1 MAVTM
6 KQIAEL
12 CHVSIATVSKIV
24 NGKDD
29 DIGEETKRR
38 VLKAIEE
45 KGYRMNALAQSMKT
59 KNTKTLGL
67 IIPDIKNA
75 YYTDIS
81 RGAEDMA
88 HKKGY
93 NLFLCNTD
101 DKIEKEISHIT
112 KLMEKQVD
120 GIIIIASLERNLKRE
135 ESLDI
140 TIPFA
145 VLNKSMNYKD
155 YSVKVEVNSHMGM
168 YEGVM
173 HLLDLGHRNI
183 MYIQGETALHFG
195 EERLS
200 GYRDAL
206 EKYGVPYREDF
217 VAKAPFTVEGA
228 YDYLKA
234 HGIREGT
241 TAVVCGN
248 DLMAFGVFNWA
259 KENGLDVPSDLSVMG
274 FDDTIFSTISSP
286 KITTIS
292 QHCHEVGAVLVEELI
307 KQIDSD
313 RDIKMTVSMDTNLV
327 IRESTAK
334 PKVSQESLILP
345 E

>member
-6 KQIAEL
+6 KHIAEL

-38 VLKAIEE
+38 VLKAIKEQ
-45 KGYRMNALAQSMKT
+45 GYRMNSLAQSMKT

-88 HKKGY
+88 QKKGY
-93 NLFLCNTD
+93 SLFLCNTD
-101 DKIEKEISHIT
+101 DKIEKEISQIT
-112 KLMEKQVD
+112 KLMKQQVD
-120 GIIIIASLERNLKRE
+120 GIIIIASLERNMKLE
-135 ESLDI
+135 EHLNI

-145 VLNKSMNYKD
+145 VLNKSTNYKD
-155 YSVKVEVNSHMGM
+155 YSVKVEVNNYMGM
-168 YEGVM
+168 YEGVK
-173 HLLDLGHRNI
+173 HLLDLGHRSI
-183 MYIQGETALHFG
+183 MYIQGETTLNFG

-206 EKYGVPYREDF
+206 EAYGVPFREDY
-217 VAKAPFTVEGA
+217 VATTTFNVEGA
-228 YDYLKA
+228 YHYLKD
-234 HGIREGT
+234 HGLKEGT

-248 DLMAFGVFNWA
+248 DLMAFGVMNWA
-259 KENGLDVPSDLSVMG
+259 KENGIDVPHDLSFIG

-286 KITTIS
+286 KITTVT
-292 QHCHEVGAVLVEELI
+292 QHCNEVGAILVEELI
-307 KQIDSD
+307 KKIESG
-313 RDIKMTVSMDTNLV
+313 RDIKMTVSVDTDLIV
-327 IRESTAK
+327 RGSTST
-334 PKVSQESLILP
+334 PQGI
-345 E
+345 

>member
-6 KQIAEL
+6 KHIAEL

-29 DIGEETKRR
+29 DIGEETKQR
-38 VLKAIEE
+38 VLKTIEE
-45 KGYRMNALAQSMKT
+45 QGYRMNSLARSMKT
-59 KNTKTLGL
+59 KNTRTLGL

-93 NLFLCNTD
+93 SLFLCNTD
-101 DKIEKEISHIT
+101 DTIEKEISHIT

-120 GIIIIASLERNLKRE
+120 GIIIIASLERNMKLEEKLK
-135 ESLDI
+135 I

-145 VLNKSMNYKD
+145 VLNKSTNYRD
-155 YSVKVEVNSHMGM
+155 YAVKVEVNSYMGM
-168 YEGVM
+168 YEGVK

-183 MYIQGETALHFG
+183 MYIQGETTLDFG

-206 EKYGVPYREDF
+206 KAYGVPYREDF
-217 VAKAPFTVEGA
+217 VASASFNVEGA
-228 YDYLKA
+228 YGYLKE
-234 HGIREGT
+234 HGLKEGT

-248 DLMAFGVFNWA
+248 DLMAFGVINWA
-259 KENGLDVPSDLSVMG
+259 KENGMDVPGDLSILG
-274 FDDTIFSTISSP
+274 FDDTIFSTISLP

-292 QHCHEVGAVLVEELI
+292 QHCHEVGAILVEELI
-307 KQIDSD
+307 KKIDSD
-313 RDIKMTVSMDTNLV
+313 QNIKMSVSVDTNLV

-334 PKVSQESLILP
+334 PKKNS
-345 E
+345 